1 MFCKKVFL
9 EIWQNSQENTCAWIS
24 IFKVAGLRP
33 VTLLKRRL
41 WHRRFPVNFVKFLW
55 TLFFIEH
62 PRWLL
67 LKSFVV
73 FCRANV
79 NVFKIYLFWGKGKF
93 DENKASDEILNNIM
107 PQLHH
112 VLEIYDLKHFNALSF
127 VLYFVQKFNSR
138 FEQISF
144 AGLWALC
151 F

>member
-112 VLEIYDLKHFNALSF
+112 VLEIYELKHFNALSF